1 LKVMSI
7 VLDRNEMREFYRIID
22 DRIDAYRV
30 SRADKSGFSSFL
42 RDMRYIYNAS
52 KADEFVLVFKGVE
65 IESLVNILGDN
76 TKGIGKT
83 INDNI
88 HKLFLNTR
96 RFDNRV
102 HHSASGTA
110 TNFTVSSTAINFSA
124 SSTETNFML
133 Y

>member
-7 VLDRNEMREFYRIID
+7 VLDRDEMREFYRIIN

-42 RDMRYIYNAS
+42 RDMRYIYNVSNA
-52 KADEFVLVFKGVE
+52 KEFILVFKGVE
-65 IESLVNILGDN
+65 IESLANILGDN
-76 TKGIGKT
+76 ASGIGKT
-83 INDNI
+83 IYNNI
-88 HKLFLNTR
+88 HKLFLNTK

-110 TNFTVSSTAINFSA
+110 TNF
-124 SSTETNFML
+124 ML